1 MRYTETTSRTL
12 ELLLVIVGG
21 FISLIASLYLIFR
34 RNIDWW
40 CWNWFKCN
48 FYYRFSL
55 AIYLVFYIEKYE
67 EKVGPLLI
75 IATIMIL
82 FGFSAWD
89 ILGAILVLIAG
100 ISVMFRK

>member
-21 FISLIASLYLIFR
+21 FISLIASLYLIFGG
-34 RNIDWW
+34 ILTDGVEIGL
-40 CWNWFKCN
+40 
-48 FYYRFSL
+48 SVISIIGSLL